1 MVVDDLL
8 GLLDGKVATRIAN
21 PEVMQSFMKS
31 GGLK

>member
-8 GLLDGKVATRIAN
+8 GLRKGEIPNRIAN
-21 PEVMQSFMKS
+21 KEVMDNFMKS